1 MSVAHLAFDF
11 GAGHKGGDRI
21 DHDHIHCAGTDE
33 GFGDFEGLFAGI
45 GLGNVEIIYIDA
57 ASGGVLGVESVLHI
71 YESADA
77 AAFLGFGDDVLAE
90 GGLAGG
96 LGAVDFDDSAARNA
110 SYS

>member
-1 MSVAHLAFDF
+1 MGVAHLAFDF
-11 GAGHKGGDRI
+11 GAGDQSGHRI
-21 DHDHIHCAGTDE
+21 DHDDIHRAGADE
-33 GFGDFEGLFAGI
+33 SFGDFKGLFAGI

-57 ASGGVLGVESVLHI
+57 APGGVLGVEGVLHI
-71 YESADA
+71 YKSADA

-96 LGAVDFDDSAARNA
+96 FGAVDFDDSAARNA